1 MAARFA
7 RSAGLLIGALAALAA
22 AASASPVLVD
32 FDHGAPQF
40 ETVNDGALWTLGL
53 SGPDVGLSK
62 PADPLAV
69 NPQGFVTGGLLSKF
83 CIDGDFSVTVD
94 YALPDFPIDP
104 SNAFTS
110 NEAVLVVAKPPALAP
125 YFIVL
130 RYAEG
135 GGGQRMA
142 AYNGAFLGDA
152 PAPPGVLD
160 AGRFRIT
167 RAGDVLTGSI
177 APPGSEAFTVLGSAG
192 GYVGPMVVELLAAQ
206 GTNAGGFDRANT
218 SIEVRFD
225 DLVVDG
231 WATCPAAAPQAL
243 AGLTLGLAALGF
255 ARLRRQRFGS
265 AGA

>member
-1 MAARFA
+1 MAVLHARV
-7 RSAGLLIGALAALAA
+7 AGLLIVLALFAPAAGAA
-22 AASASPVLVD
+22 PVLVD
-32 FDHGAPQF
+32 FDHGAPDF
-40 ETVNDGALWTLGL
+40 EPVNDAALWTLGL
-53 SGPDVGLSK
+53 SGPDLAVSK

-69 NPQGFVTGGLLSKF
+69 SPQGFVTGGALSKF
-83 CIDGDFSVTVD
+83 CVDGDFSVTVD

-110 NEAVLVVAKPPALAP
+110 NEAVLVVARPPALAP
-125 YFIVL
+125 YFLVL

-142 AYNGAFLGDA
+142 AFNGTFLGDA
-152 PAPPGVLD
+152 PAAAGVLD

-167 RAGDVLTGSI
+167 RSGDVITGWI
-177 APPGSEAFTVLGSAG
+177 APPGGESFTVLGSAG

-218 SIEVRFD
+218 SLEVRFD

-243 AGLTLGLAALGF
+243 AGLTLGLAAL
-255 ARLRRQRFGS
+255 AVTRLRRQRFG
-265 AGA
+265 AGGA